1 MIEKFKH
8 LTKNPATKEA
18 LKSLKPQR
26 NFWGIFSVIVLF
38 ILPEIV
44 AFIWG
49 SDIKAY
55 TQLHLQTN
63 PSFEEKVYYQGLA
76 FLLGE
81 GSFINLILGFVFLIW
96 IFF

>member
-1 MIEKFKH
+1 MIEKLKQIA
-8 LTKNPATKEA
+8 TNPATKQA
-18 LKSLKPQR
+18 FISLKPQK
-26 NFWGIFSVIVLF
+26 NFWGIVSVVVLF
-38 ILPEIV
+38 ILPEII

-49 SDIKAY
+49 SDIVSY
-55 TQLHLQTN
+55 VQLHLQDN
-63 PSFEEKVYYQGLA
+63 PSFEEKVYYQGLE